1 MSMDHSHAMAAA
13 EHALLTESRP
23 LERTELLALAG
34 TPEASLMELIGLAH
48 RVRLAHRGPAVSL
61 ESILSAKSG
70 ACTEDCG
77 FCSQSAHFK
86 TAVDAHPF
94 LATELVVECARR
106 AEQAGAAEFCIV
118 VSGRGPDARL
128 LSRVVD
134 VVRAV
139 RAETSL
145 EVACSLGLLTP
156 DDAAALVEAGVRR
169 YNHNLE
175 TSRAFFPNV
184 CTTHTYDDRLATAR
198 VAREAGMELCCGGIL
213 GLGETVEDR
222 VDLALELAELAP
234 DEVPVN
240 FLDPRPGTPMAG
252 RPLLSPEAALQ
263 ILALFRLALPGSAIR
278 LGGGREKVLGH
289 LQSLGL
295 LAGADA
301 LIVGNYLTTTGRPAA
316 DDLALLES
324 LGMPVAA
331 PSARA
336 YVVERLD
343 EGA

>member
-1 MSMDHSHAMAAA
+1 MSMDLSQALPVA
-13 EHALLTESRP
+13 EHALLTQGRP
-23 LERTELLALAG
+23 LERDELLAVARAPG
-34 TPEASLMELIGLAH
+34 ASLMELIGLAH

-61 ESILSAKSG
+61 EGILSAKSG

-77 FCSQSAHFK
+77 FCSQSARFK

-94 LATELVVECARR
+94 LATELVVECARK
-106 AEQAGAAEFCIV
+106 AQEAGAIEFCIV

-128 LSRVVD
+128 LSRVID

-145 EVACSLGLLTP
+145 EVACSLGLVTAE
-156 DDAAALVEAGVRR
+156 DAAALVEAGVRR

-175 TSRAFFPNV
+175 TSRRFFPKV

-198 VAREAGMELCCGGIL
+198 IVREAGMELCCGGIL

-222 VDLALELAELAP
+222 VDLALELADLRP

-240 FLDPRPGTPMAG
+240 FLDPRPGTPMAR
-252 RPLLSPEAALQ
+252 RPLLSPEEALRM
-263 ILALFRLALPGSAIR
+263 LAVFRLALPASAVR

-301 LIVGNYLTTTGRPAA
+301 LIVGNYLTTEGRPAA

-331 PSARA
+331 PTARA

-343 EGA
+343 GSV